1 MPIVQIIA
9 FKSCKKSVALCYV
22 IDTYSGITELL
33 FVEEKIKKKR
43 KIIM

>member
-1 MPIVQIIA
+1 MPIGQIIA
-9 FKSCKKSVALCYV
+9 FKSCKKPVALCYV

-33 FVEEKIKKKR
+33 FLEEKIKKKR